1 MTTLF
6 IDTCVLF
13 QHQIR
18 EILFFLAEN
27 EKIQIQWSNDVIEEW
42 RRNIPKSKI
51 EETEKVILHM
61 NERFPNAIVKNYEQH
76 ISTIKLNDK
85 ADRHIIAAAKEG
97 KADLICTINTKDFPF
112 MKLREHQLDK
122 IHPDTFLSQFIKKDM
137 HSKEIL
143 LKSSLSWDN
152 KELKHFRNNMDK

>member
-1 MTTLF
+1 
-6 IDTCVLF
+6 
-13 QHQIR
+13 
-18 EILFFLAEN
+18 
-27 EKIQIQWSNDVIEEW
+27 
-42 RRNIPKSKI
+42 
-51 EETEKVILHM
+51 M
-61 NERFPNAIVKNYEQH
+61 NERFPNAIIKNYEQH